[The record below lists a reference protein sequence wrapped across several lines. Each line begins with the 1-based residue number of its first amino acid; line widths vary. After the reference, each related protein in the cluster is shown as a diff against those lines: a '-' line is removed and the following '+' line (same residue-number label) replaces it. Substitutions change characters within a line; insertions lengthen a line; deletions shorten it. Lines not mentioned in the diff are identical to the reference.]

1 MVYPIEASS
10 RSSFRYCVDV
20 SPDSSLRHHE
30 TRKNTA
36 GKAYDLRIG
45 TALAKSAGYQPSN
58 VSSTAGDR
66 DGFPPRTHAMN
77 SAMEELSSR
86 VLQAL
91 TCVPQSRR
99 GYGSD
104 GNKGPRPPP
113 DRRKPLI
120 RSRPELSP
128 SSARLRL
135 RLR

>member
-45 TALAKSAGYQPSN
+45 TALAKSAGYHPSN
-58 VSSTAGDR
+58 VSNTAGDR

-77 SAMEELSSR
+77 SAMERTE
-86 VLQAL
+86 
-91 TCVPQSRR
+91 
-99 GYGSD
+99 
-104 GNKGPRPPP
+104 KPR
-113 DRRKPLI
+113 
-120 RSRPELSP
+120 SP
-128 SSARLRL
+128 SADICAAKRSGLRIGW
-135 RLR
+135 